1 MSNWENSL
9 YFAIP
14 LVVLQ
19 RNDVWE
25 TRAKIPYWYTHHY
38 PDLGS
43 TSYWSCPVGN
53 LLQPKGQCCILRVF
67 LFFFLRGIHVWQ
79 YYNLNQVT
87 SLVHV
92 TGNCNVWF
100 VNSNSSI
107 CSGGSRPSDKGVPR
121 HPDPDIRWW
130 GGPGLK
136 RKIFQ
141 PFGPSVWSKNK
152 GGLAPLDPPL
162 VCDGVCIYHITV

>member
-1 MSNWENSL
+1 MTSEKHGQKFHTDIRITTQIWVVHLIGRAPWEICFSQKVN
-9 YFAIP
+9 
-14 LVVLQ
+14 VVF
-19 RNDVWE
+19 WE
-25 TRAKIPYWYTHHY
+25 SFR
-38 PDLGS
+38 
-43 TSYWSCPVGN
+43 
-53 LLQPKGQCCILRVF
+53 
-67 LFFFLRGIHVWQ
+67 FFFLRGIHVWQ

-100 VNSNSSI
+100 VNGNSSI

-141 PFGPSVWSKNK
+141 LSGPSVWSKNK